1 MKMAIRRLDMVQA
14 KFFIKVDSTCE
25 SVSYECFAKNERKQI
40 CKKKIENE
48 EETIQRILSMLLSFA
63 SNASFIDKKAY
74 MVAKNC
80 VKKNQRFKTLGF
92 LDNERLDKFME
103 ENFTALFDKKPSDVE
118 WKRFLLDAAA
128 VFKI

>member
-1 MKMAIRRLDMVQA
+1 MVQT

>member
-1 MKMAIRRLDMVQA
+1 MVHA

-63 SNASFIDKKAY
+63 SNAAFIDKKAY
-74 MVAKNC
+74 MVARNC

-118 WKRFLLDAAA
+118 WKHFLLDAAA

>member
-1 MKMAIRRLDMVQA
+1 MVQA
-14 KFFIKVDSTCE
+14 KFFLKVDSTCE

>member
-1 MKMAIRRLDMVQA
+1 MVQA

-40 CKKKIENE
+40 CKKTIENE

>member
-1 MKMAIRRLDMVQA
+1 MVQA

>member
-1 MKMAIRRLDMVQA
+1 MVQA

-118 WKRFLLDAAA
+118 WKRFLLDAVA

>member
-1 MKMAIRRLDMVQA
+1 MVQA
-14 KFFIKVDSTCE
+14 KFFLKVDSTCE

-48 EETIQRILSMLLSFA
+48 EQTIQRILSMLLSFA